1 MLQFGF
7 RFGQT
12 FIFLTSFLI
21 GWKHK
26 LMLSFRSNRSEQ
38 LWEPIRLQINTI
50 VAYIYPALLKVF
62 IPFHLTTKTTTT
74 RTKQCLDEAKEEKD
88 LEREELNDTER
99 SCEITFKALLNQLSD
114 DLLDEVVWKE
124 SADSSTKRPEVFS
137 RTTWKVWSG
146 MQSLTLSTQRGR
158 LLLLWTSST
167 LSSDKARPSTDSVV
181 KQLNSLWRSTNHIN
195 PAFLKAT
202 KVSSFT
208 ANILA

>member
-21 GWKHK
+21 GWEHK
-26 LMLSFRSNRSEQ
+26 LMLSFRFNRPEQ

-50 VAYIYPALLKVF
+50 VAYIYQALLKVF
-62 IPFHLTTKTTTT
+62 IPFQFTAKTTSTDTT
-74 RTKQCLDEAKEEKD
+74 NTIQCLDEAKEEKV
-88 LEREELNDTER
+88 LEKEELNDTER
-99 SCEITFKALLNQLSD
+99 SCEITSNALLSQLSD
-114 DLLDEVVWKE
+114 DLLDEVVWSE

-137 RTTWKVWSG
+137 RNTWKVWSG

-158 LLLLWTSST
+158 QLLLWTSST

-181 KQLNSLWRSTNHIN
+181 KQLNYQWRSII
-195 PAFLKAT
+195 
-202 KVSSFT
+202 T
-208 ANILA
+208 AC